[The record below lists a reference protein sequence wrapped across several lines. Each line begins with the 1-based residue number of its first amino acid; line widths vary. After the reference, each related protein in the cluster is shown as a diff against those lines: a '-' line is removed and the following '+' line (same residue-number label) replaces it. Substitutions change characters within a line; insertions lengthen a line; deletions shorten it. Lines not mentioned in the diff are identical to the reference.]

1 LLVCY
6 HLRMN
11 LIRDKLFSFRWDI
24 DHRACITDGL
34 PRIMRVCEEFGV
46 KNTFFINMGRSTN
59 LKEWLSKGGLKGSK
73 AKLQDM
79 EAVHLIK
86 KIGWP
91 RFVLETL
98 LSRPVGRSLIGS
110 LEKLVR
116 AGHELGQHGG
126 SDHVVWSRRFFELP
140 ESVIAQDVEQSH
152 EEISRLFGTPAGFT
166 SPGFKSDERVTRIVA
181 RLRYRYDG
189 DAIGGEPHHPS
200 SGKGEANHWRIPV
213 TLCGPRTVPLL
224 EWHGARHTPLPEIL
238 ADLAQRLDQSNWVVL
253 YGHPCYEGVNDQVLR
268 EVFRTVADRGF
279 RFVTHE
285 QMAERLYASAV

>member
-1 LLVCY
+1 
-6 HLRMN
+6 MN
-11 LIRDKLFSFRWDI
+11 ATNEAPPEKLFSFRWDI

-34 PRIMRVCEEFGV
+34 PRIMRVCDEFSV
-46 KNTFFINMGRSTN
+46 KNTFFVNMGRSTN

-73 AKLQDM
+73 AKLADM

-110 LEKLVR
+110 LEKLVA

-140 ESVIAQDVEQSH
+140 ESVIAQDVNEAH
-152 EEISRLFGTPAGFT
+152 AEVTRLFGRPSGFT
-166 SPGFKSDERVTRIVA
+166 SPGFKSDERITRIVE
-181 RLRYRYDG
+181 RLGFLYDG
-189 DAIGGEPHHPS
+189 DAIGGEPHRPRA
-200 SGKGEANHWRIPV
+200 GDAKIKHWRIPV

-224 EWHGARHTPLPEIL
+224 EWHGARNTPTSGIIE
-238 ADLAQRLDQSNWVVL
+238 DLNHRLDGNEWVVL
-253 YGHPCYEGVNDQVLR
+253 YGHPCYEGVNDDLLR
-268 EVFRTVADRGF
+268 AVFRAVTDRGF
-279 RFVTHE
+279 KFVTHQ
-285 QMAERLYASAV
+285 QMAERLDAAA

>member
-1 LLVCY
+1 
-6 HLRMN
+6 M
-11 LIRDKLFSFRWDI
+11 DTPSEKLFSFRWDI

-34 PRIMRVCEEFGV
+34 PRIMRVCDEFGV

-91 RFVLETL
+91 RFILETL
-98 LSRPVGRSLIGS
+98 LSRPVGRSLIGH
-110 LEKLVR
+110 LEKLVK

-140 ESVIAQDVEQSH
+140 EEVIAQDVNDAYA
-152 EEISRLFGTPAGFT
+152 EISSLFGVPAGFT
-166 SPGFKSDERVTRIVA
+166 SPGFKSDERITRIVEN
-181 RLRYRYDG
+181 LRFRYDG
-189 DAIGGEPHHPS
+189 DAIGGDPHHPTFS
-200 SGKGEANHWRIPV
+200 QKAAQHWRIPV

-224 EWHGARHTPLPEIL
+224 EWHGARNTPTPRIID
-238 ADLAQRLDQSNWVVL
+238 DLNERLDRSDWVVL
-253 YGHPCYEGVNDQVLR
+253 YGHPCYEGVNDDVLR
-268 EVFRTVADRGF
+268 EVFRAVTNRGYT
-279 RFVTHE
+279 FVTHQ
-285 QMAERLYASAV
+285 QMAERLYAAA